1 MAKTL
6 LEAYAKRI
14 SYADKYAT
22 QKGTPMTQQKKV
34 LLAKVLNNTDRFL
47 NESFTGTQ
55 ATQFPMADMKKFC
68 LNLTTLAV
76 PSLIAPEIVLTQPM
90 SSRTGYLAY
99 VRYVAGTDKGGIVK
113 YDPATRTGDEFN
125 TPWGLGQVG
134 VDRANYTSASVV
146 ESFTGDGTED
156 DFALAFPHVMQVVS
170 VTVDGAAQ
178 VAGTDFNTAE
188 ASGITTVTFT
198 TAPAS
203 GKAIKVAYVYDNVTI
218 PQEAPLPVYNA
229 VMDGIALTAKARR
242 IAIRY
247 SQLAA
252 FEAKNDYGFDMQQ
265 QLAAQA
271 VAELAF
277 EIDTEVVLGLD
288 EAAGQALP
296 ALKWNILRPQY
307 ISKADHYEGFAEVLE
322 AAKAIMFDR
331 TRKFVPDYMVAS
343 SKVLRVLPFIKG
355 WSPASVGAVNGPY
368 LAGDLNGVKVYISPS
383 LAEGRFFL
391 GVNQSDF
398 LTSAAVYAPYMAVTP
413 TMLLQGPDGA
423 TTQGFSTLYDFQ
435 ILNKDLLV
443 AGEITEDANY
453 TEGTTSSVVALG

>member
-99 VRYVAGTDKGGIVK
+99 VKYVAGTNKGGVQV
-113 YDPATRTGDEFN
+113 GDDFN
-125 TPWGLGQVG
+125 NPWGLGEVG
-134 VDRANYTSASVV
+134 IDRANYTSASVV
-146 ESFTGDGTED
+146 ESEDGDGTKTA
-156 DFALAFPHVMQVVS
+156 FPLAFPHVSQIVS
-170 VTVDGAAQ
+170 VTVDG
-178 VAGTDFNTAE
+178 VAKEETTDWTKAE
-188 ASGITTVTFT
+188 ASGITTITFG
-198 TAPAS
+198 TAPAA
-203 GKAIKVAYVYDNVTI
+203 KKVVKIAYVYDNVTI

-288 EAAGQALP
+288 EAAGAAVP
-296 ALKWNILRPQY
+296 SLKWNILRPQY

-423 TTQGFSTLYDFQ
+423 TTQGFSTLYDFK
-435 ILNKDLLV
+435 ILNNALLV

-453 TEGTTSSVVALG
+453 AEGTANNVVALG

>member
-99 VRYVAGTDKGGIVK
+99 VKYVAGTKKGGVK
-113 YDPATRTGDEFN
+113 VGDDFN
-125 TPWGLGQVG
+125 NPWGLGEVG
-134 VDRANYTSASVV
+134 IDRANYTSASVV
-146 ESFTGDGTED
+146 ESEDGDGTKTA
-156 DFALAFPHVMQVVS
+156 FPLAFPHVSQIVS
-170 VTVDGAAQ
+170 VTVDG
-178 VAGTDFNTAE
+178 VAKVETTDWTKAE
-188 ASGITTVTFT
+188 ASGITTITFG
-198 TAPAS
+198 TAPA
-203 GKAIKVAYVYDNVTI
+203 ANKVVKIAYVYDNVTI

-229 VMDGIALTAKARR
+229 VMEGIALTAKARR

-296 ALKWNILRPQY
+296 SLKWNILRPQY

-423 TTQGFSTLYDFQ
+423 TTQGFSTLYDFK
-435 ILNKDLLV
+435 ILNNALLV

-453 TEGTTSSVVALG
+453 SEGTANNVVALG

>member
-99 VRYVAGTDKGGIVK
+99 VKYVAGTNKGGVK
-113 YDPATRTGDEFN
+113 VGDDFN
-125 TPWGLGQVG
+125 NPWGLGEVG
-134 VDRANYTSASVV
+134 IDRANYTSASVV
-146 ESFTGDGTED
+146 ESEDGDGTKTA
-156 DFALAFPHVMQVVS
+156 FPLAFPHVSQIVS
-170 VTVDGAAQ
+170 VTVDG
-178 VAGTDFNTAE
+178 VAKEETTDWTKAE
-188 ASGITTVTFT
+188 ASGITTITFG
-198 TAPAS
+198 TAPA
-203 GKAIKVAYVYDNVTI
+203 ANKVVKIAYVYDNVTI

-288 EAAGQALP
+288 EAAGAAIP
-296 ALKWNILRPQY
+296 SLKWNILRPQY

-423 TTQGFSTLYDFQ
+423 TTQGFSTLYDFK

-453 TEGTTSSVVALG
+453 SEGTANNVVALG

>member
-47 NESFTGTQ
+47 NESFTGTN

-99 VRYVAGTDKGGIVK
+99 VKYVAGTTKGGVTK
-113 YDPATRTGDEFN
+113 GDEFN
-125 TPWGLGQVG
+125 TPWSLGQVG
-134 VDRANYTSASVV
+134 LDRANYTGSSIV
-146 ESFTGDGTED
+146 ESFTATSEQTVFPLSFPGVAASDGVKAVVINGT
-156 DFALAFPHVMQVVS
+156 ALATSAFSVATSDNGVTS
-170 VTVDGAAQ
+170 VTLTSGA
-178 VAGTDFNTAE
+178 
-188 ASGITTVTFT
+188 TTNDAV
-198 TAPAS
+198 
-203 GKAIKVAYVYDNVTI
+203 KVAYVYDNVTI

-229 VMDGIALTAKARR
+229 VMEGIALTAKARR

-288 EAAGQALP
+288 EAAGEAVP
-296 ALKWNILRPQY
+296 SLKWNILRPQY

-355 WSPASVGAVNGPY
+355 WAPASVGAVNGPY

-413 TMLLQGPDGA
+413 TMLLQGPDG
-423 TTQGFSTLYDFQ
+423 TTAQGFSTLYDFQ

-443 AGEITEDANY
+443 AGQITEDSPY
-453 TEGTTSSVVALG
+453 TEGTAGNVVALG